1 MTTLQ
6 KLQVKQSE
14 IRESIN
20 ALLGKDER
28 SQDETADMER
38 LTGEAQGLEVE
49 LRAALVASPDPQEV
63 VTDTADPETRERL
76 EIRSKTGL
84 ADFFAAAAGGREVVG
99 AAREYADACGVS
111 ALNRLPMAIF
121 PDGHQVEHRAITPG
135 PAVDGPVQP
144 VVPYVFERS
153 AAASLGIEMP
163 SVPAGQVQIPRIS
176 VAPPS
181 DTLAKDSAA
190 PSTAAAVVLDSQSPV
205 RIAGQFEVRAEDLAV
220 YPALEDAL
228 GQSMQGSLSNELDEE
243 TFNGAANR
251 CTQDQRRAPDGR
263 TR

>member
-121 PDGHQVEHRAITPG
+121 PDGAPG
-135 PAVDGPVQP
+135 
-144 VVPYVFERS
+144 
-153 AAASLGIEMP
+153 
-163 SVPAGQVQIPRIS
+163 
-176 VAPPS
+176 
-181 DTLAKDSAA
+181 
-190 PSTAAAVVLDSQSPV
+190 
-205 RIAGQFEVRAEDLAV
+205 
-220 YPALEDAL
+220 
-228 GQSMQGSLSNELDEE
+228 
-243 TFNGAANR
+243 
-251 CTQDQRRAPDGR
+251 RAPGHHTRPGGR
-263 TR
+263 WAGTACCAVRLREVGCRESRDRNAVCPGRPSADP